1 MNDSDKGK
9 FLTLLLPMGAVYN
22 VEMPKEQMAMY
33 WLALKGMLTI
43 EEFERAVSISLQTLK
58 WLPKPSELIECV
70 KPSRALLAWGVH
82 QGCQMTV
89 DPFDQLS
96 GSADQCGCSLQGR
109 TARGIPDSR

>member
-1 MNDSDKGK
+1 MNDSDQGN

-58 WLPKPSELIECV
+58 
-70 KPSRALLAWGVH
+70 
-82 QGCQMTV
+82 
-89 DPFDQLS
+89 
-96 GSADQCGCSLQGR
+96 
-109 TARGIPDSR
+109 

>member
-58 WLPKPSELIECV
+58 
-70 KPSRALLAWGVH
+70 
-82 QGCQMTV
+82 
-89 DPFDQLS
+89 
-96 GSADQCGCSLQGR
+96 
-109 TARGIPDSR
+109 